1 VDHAQHVHAGLPRG
15 AEHPLDLARRAKVPV
30 PPTRDP
36 DDDEVTLL
44 RVLLQPRGDED
55 VARQLPVLRRDEAEV
70 AGRVVPAHDGLTGAL
85 EDADDAALAPLPPPL
100 LLDARDHAVA
110 VHRGAEPVGGDEEVG
125 AAILW
130 HDEARPT
137 ANRLEPPDDEVDAL
151 RRGEA
156 LALDPVERALRL

>member
-1 VDHAQHVHAGLPRG
+1 
-15 AEHPLDLARRAKVPV
+15 
-30 PPTRDP
+30 
-36 DDDEVTLL
+36 
-44 RVLLQPRGDED
+44 
-55 VARQLPVLRRDEAEV
+55 
-70 AGRVVPAHDGLTGAL
+70 GLTGAL

-125 AAILW
+125 AAILR

-156 LALDPVERALRL
+156 LALDPVERALRLEAVQQFAELRVVRRTHVQRTRELLCLRRASRFRAQVIHHAFRRDHSRYLRGTGI